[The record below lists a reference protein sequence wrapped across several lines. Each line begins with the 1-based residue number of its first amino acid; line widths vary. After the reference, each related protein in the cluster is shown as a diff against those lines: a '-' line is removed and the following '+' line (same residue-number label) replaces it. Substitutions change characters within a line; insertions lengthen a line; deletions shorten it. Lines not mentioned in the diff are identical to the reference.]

1 MVLGNMAIW
10 RCGIEQW
17 KEFWPNFSVVWES
30 EHRLE
35 VQPKEIDSGEI
46 NTLAYQAWEQ
56 AGLLSIITTRLDK
69 ELVGYFVCV
78 YMPYVNFTQHFCCFS
93 MLYYVR
99 KPWRGLGIGTVLLDK
114 VESVAAVRGASA
126 IFVGAKT
133 DLPYIDFFRHKNYK
147 PHELMLY
154 KWLGD

>member
-1 MVLGNMAIW
+1 MVLGNMAIFQY
-10 RCGIEQW
+10 GIERW
-17 KEFWPNFSVVWES
+17 EEFWPDFLVVWKS

-35 VQPKEIDSGEI
+35 VQPKEVDRGEI
-46 NTLAYQAWEQ
+46 NTLAYRAWEQ
-56 AGLLSIITTRLDK
+56 MDLLSIITVRVDK

-78 YMPYVNFTQHFCCFS
+78 YMNYVNFTQHFCCFP

-99 KPWRGLGIGTVLLDK
+99 KPWRGLGIGTVLLAK
-114 VESVAAVRGASA
+114 VESIATVRGVDA
-126 IFVGAKT
+126 IFIGAKT
-133 DLPYIDFFRHKNYK
+133 DLSYVDFFSHKGYK